1 MRDIE
6 LFELSWYI
14 RDHLFRRYNQEG
26 SEVIADKIPAEMI
39 SIYLRYRES
48 NVEHLTELIKVV
60 LKRLQEASV
69 LVPSENSRLRMDVV
83 LNRFQCSKC
92 KYVSYL
98 TKLEPMKCF
107 RCGSE
112 ELHEFTGKRTQSKI

>member
-1 MRDIE
+1 MEDIE

-26 SEVIADKIPAEMI
+26 NEVIADNIPAEMI
-39 SIYLRYRES
+39 SIYLRYRDS
-48 NVEHLTELIKVV
+48 NIEHLTELIKVV
-60 LKRLQEASV
+60 LKRLQEASL
-69 LVPSENSRLRMDVV
+69 LVPSENSRLRMNAV
-83 LNRFQCSKC
+83 LNRYQCSKC

-98 TKLEPMKCF
+98 TKLELMKCF

-112 ELHEFTGKRTQSKI
+112 ELHEFTGKKT